1 MRKTRK
7 TKNKKKMSTAKAVDK
22 KQNTD
27 VAAVTL
33 SSLEALSGRG
43 LQNVSTDTMATPR
56 IKI

>member
-33 SSLEALSGRG
+33 SSLEALLISKKR
-43 LQNVSTDTMATPR
+43 N
-56 IKI
+56 